1 MLHPWELEPLLIPHI
16 SWLEKILR
24 PLVVYGFLLVAFR
37 FSGKREL
44 GQATLFDFLILLL
57 ISNVVQ
63 NAMIG
68 EDNSIGG
75 SFAGVAVLLTLSWGL
90 NKLTARSPKLRK
102 ILEGSPTLLVHDGT
116 VIDRAMRKESVS
128 LNDLL
133 TAFREQGIASVSEV
147 RFAVLELDG
156 KISIIRN
163 DAPTP
168 MSREDCVVE
177 EIRRQVVELEPMAQ
191 AQTPR
196 KG

>member
-1 MLHPWELEPLLIPHI
+1 MGTLLPQAWDIGPMLLPHI
-16 SWLEKILR
+16 SWGEKLFR

-75 SFAGVAVLLTLSWGL
+75 SFAGVAVLLTLSWAL
-90 NKLTARSPKLRK
+90 NKITTRSPRLRK
-102 ILEGSPTLLVHDGT
+102 LLEGSPTLLVHDGK
-116 VIDRAMRKESVS
+116 VLDNAMRKESVAI
-128 LNDLL
+128 NDLL

-156 KISIIRN
+156 KISIIRT
-163 DAPTP
+163 DAPIP
-168 MSREDCVVE
+168 VSREDCVVE
-177 EIRRQVVELEPMAQ
+177 EIRMQ
-191 AQTPR
+191 APQ
-196 KG
+196 